1 MKNQSV
7 VILKSVLKSSLN
19 SGINRKSYD
28 IKMMYC
34 FQTATTLTMAL
45 YYLAKNTSCQLLAFD
60 DVADVNHY
68 YLRACI
74 KETLRL
80 SPTGGGHTR
89 KTGEHLILGGYFI
102 PKDVRRTF
110 DIKKFF
116 YEIFL
121 F

>member
-1 MKNQSV
+1 
-7 VILKSVLKSSLN
+7 
-19 SGINRKSYD
+19 
-28 IKMMYC
+28 
-34 FQTATTLTMAL
+34 MAL